1 MELTD
6 EKIDGIMQMI
16 SQVDANKAEELK
28 KLRESD
34 PEKFK
39 TELQKLMREFRQKRG
54 GGGMGG
60 TGQRGGGGM
69 GRRSGGAE
77 NMGRQQDSD

>member
-6 EKIDGIMQMI
+6 ERIDGIMQMI
-16 SQVDANKAEELK
+16 SQADAQKYEELK

-39 TELQKLMREFRQKRG
+39 TELRKLIEQFRGSRRGRGGDSRRRGGSGNGMGRRG
-54 GGGMGG
+54 GGG
-60 TGQRGGGGM
+60 
-69 GRRSGGAE
+69 E
-77 NMGRQQDSD
+77 RQPAGN